1 MEALGAGEIAEFLT
15 EIGPRLHGLFAKESA
30 AVRRES
36 TRQWRLVLSIPRV
49 GSAQVIRPGDANA
62 FAVPQ
67 PGMRVGFVSALKPIE
82 PQRWLLPRVGLR
94 PYQGAGA

>member
-1 MEALGAGEIAEFLT
+1 MEVLGAGEIAEFLT
-15 EIGPRLHGLFAKESA
+15 EIGPRLHGLFANESA
-30 AVRRES
+30 AVPCES
-36 TRQWRLVLSIPRV
+36 TRQWRSVLSIPGV
-49 GSAQVIRPGDANA
+49 GSPQVIRPGDAKV